1 LKNNGYYDVTI
12 SLATNFE
19 QERNLSEAHERLR
32 QILFE
37 TRYTNAIW
45 TEPYKSKLS
54 AKYIN
59 QLVYAKT
66 TLNAEELISVM
77 KAIETSMGR
86 TAQQREKGIVTI
98 DLDLMEH
105 DGVRYHLEDWQR
117 PYIKML
123 LESEIV

>member
-1 LKNNGYYDVTI
+1 MKNNGYYDVTI

-37 TRYTNAIW
+37 ARYTNAIW
-45 TEPYKSKLS
+45 TEPYKRKLS